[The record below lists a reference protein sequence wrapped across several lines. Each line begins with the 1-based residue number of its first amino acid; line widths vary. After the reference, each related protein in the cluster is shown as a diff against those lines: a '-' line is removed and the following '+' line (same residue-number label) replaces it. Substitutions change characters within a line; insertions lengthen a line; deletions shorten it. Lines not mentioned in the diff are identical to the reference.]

1 MILQSNKHNNEIVLI
16 MSCKWSNIGATED
29 NSQPIWSSD
38 VACGRTL
45 LKILGLLEVK
55 LPDG

>member
-1 MILQSNKHNNEIVLI
+1 
-16 MSCKWSNIGATED
+16 MSCKWSNIGPTED

-38 VACGRTL
+38 VASGRTL
-45 LKILGLLEVK
+45 LKILGLLEAK